1 MRATMFAMMRGEDID
16 GGRSRVNVEIR
27 RDYLYQDSL
36 QQLNQLGPKLN
47 KKGQGF
53 LYQATRNTGGDED

>member
-1 MRATMFAMMRGEDID
+1 MRATMLVMMRGEVFD
-16 GGRSRVNVEIR
+16 GGRSRVNVESR

-53 LYQATRNTGGDED
+53 LYQATRNTGGED